1 MATSPINHGKRWS
14 KAVASLFG
22 IALVMLAFGW
32 YPQGRAGADS
42 IDRQTWDWILR
53 HSGGPPERDDL
64 VFLAID
70 DASLSLAG
78 LSEAEVAASPV
89 LGWMGRR
96 FPWDRRV
103 WAAVV
108 DRLADSGAKLIVIDL
123 VFSEPSDEIADTA
136 FAETLERHR
145 GKVLL
150 ASLFSPGGPD
160 NRAGDVVSLI
170 EPDERFI
177 DWESDAG
184 TGFVNFYPSLTD
196 GLVRSARYTTTPF
209 TENGK
214 GAQAGETV
222 FRSLA
227 AQIIDVM
234 GGEVPAGEHEL
245 RFSARAES
253 GGADV
258 YGAKSLF
265 GIFHEPTWSKN
276 YGEGRFFRDK
286 VVMIGPSASR
296 FHDIVPT
303 PVGPITG
310 PQMHLQAVAC
320 GMAGA
325 FVRPVSNPWQM
336 MAVLGGL
343 SMVWTQFVR
352 RPLVSTFGVIGLAAA
367 VVAVVIWMAV
377 SFSVL
382 LPTTAGL
389 IALVA
394 GWTVAQSYELVTER
408 LEKGR
413 LRREF
418 RRFVSRDVADALVEK
433 PEQWREAAN
442 GVKRRVVV
450 LFSDIRGFTARSE
463 TSDPV
468 ELVGQLN
475 EYLTAMVGVVFRHG
489 GTLDKFIGDAVM
501 AHWGALGGGDD
512 QANARAALAA
522 ARDMLAELE
531 RLSADWTARGRES
544 FRIGIGIH
552 LGEAVA
558 GELGSPDRIEFG
570 LIGDAVNLA
579 SRLEGL
585 TKEFGCEVVFS
596 DEVLRAAGATEAV
609 DIGRVRVMGR
619 VMPVALF
626 GIGAEERIRQRLAAM
641 ERDADGVITMKSKS

>member
-1 MATSPINHGKRWS
+1 
-14 KAVASLFG
+14 
-22 IALVMLAFGW
+22 
-32 YPQGRAGADS
+32 
-42 IDRQTWDWILR
+42 
-53 HSGGPPERDDL
+53 
-64 VFLAID
+64 
-70 DASLSLAG
+70 
-78 LSEAEVAASPV
+78 
-89 LGWMGRR
+89 
-96 FPWDRRV
+96 
-103 WAAVV
+103 
-108 DRLADSGAKLIVIDL
+108 
-123 VFSEPSDEIADTA
+123 
-136 FAETLERHR
+136 
-145 GKVLL
+145 
-150 ASLFSPGGPD
+150 
-160 NRAGDVVSLI
+160 
-170 EPDERFI
+170 
-177 DWESDAG
+177 
-184 TGFVNFYPSLTD
+184 
-196 GLVRSARYTTTPF
+196 
-209 TENGK
+209 
-214 GAQAGETV
+214 
-222 FRSLA
+222 
-227 AQIIDVM
+227 
-234 GGEVPAGEHEL
+234 
-245 RFSARAES
+245 
-253 GGADV
+253 
-258 YGAKSLF
+258 
-265 GIFHEPTWSKN
+265 
-276 YGEGRFFRDK
+276 
-286 VVMIGPSASR
+286 
-296 FHDIVPT
+296 
-303 PVGPITG
+303 
-310 PQMHLQAVAC
+310 
-320 GMAGA
+320 
-325 FVRPVSNPWQM
+325 
-336 MAVLGGL
+336 
-343 SMVWTQFVR
+343 MVWTQFVR
-352 RPLVSTFGVIGLAAA
+352 RPLVSTFGMIGLAAA

-377 SFSVL
+377 SFSLL
-382 LPTTAGL
+382 LPMTGGL

-531 RLSADWTARGRES
+531 RLSADWAARGRES

-596 DEVLRAAGATEAV
+596 EDVLRAAGGTEAF

-619 VMPVALF
+619 AMPVALF
-626 GIGAEERIRQRLAAM
+626 GIGAEEYIRQRLAAM
-641 ERDADGVITMKSKS
+641 ERDADGVITMKTKS